1 MAKDTIFSTKKT
13 LNLKGKLMD
22 LSTPIVMGILNITP
36 DSFHIDSR
44 ISSDKKLLNQ
54 AETMLSQGATILDIG
69 GYSSRPNAT
78 NISEEEELQRVIPAI
93 EKVTTD
99 FPEANISIDTFRSV
113 VAQSAIE
120 AGACIINDISGGTL
134 DDEMYETVAKNQVTY
149 IMMHMRGTPS
159 TMSSLTTYD
168 NVLMEMMD
176 FFLSKINHL
185 QSLGVSDIIL
195 DPGFGFAKTTDQNYH
210 ILKNLQYFKQLKLP
224 LLAGISRKSMIYK
237 SLSISAEEALNGT
250 SVLNTLALSGGAQIL
265 RVHDVKEAIET
276 IKLYKATY
284 P

>member
-1 MAKDTIFSTKKT
+1 VAKDTIFSTKKT